1 MAEYVAIIADGNRRW
16 ARGRE
21 LAVQDGHEAAA
32 DTLAARVRDAAS
44 LGVKELTV
52 YVFSTENWS
61 RPETEIDGLME
72 MLCRRLQSETVSL
85 HHDDVR
91 MRFLGDRED
100 LSAALR
106 EQMDSSEAVTQGNS
120 GLTLYVALNY
130 GGRDEIV
137 RAARRF
143 DGSTHEEFARCLHA
157 PDMHDPEVIIRT
169 GGERRLSNFLL
180 WRSAYA
186 ELVFRD
192 ELWPNFT
199 RQAFEQCLREFDRR
213 TRRFGGR

>member
-1 MAEYVAIIADGNRRW
+1 MVDYVAIIADGNRRW
-16 ARGRE
+16 AHGRG
-21 LAVQDGHEAAA
+21 LSTQDGHEAAA
-32 DTLAARVRDAAS
+32 DTLSARVRDAAS

-91 MRFLGDRED
+91 MRFLGVRED

-106 EQMDSSEAVTQGNS
+106 AQMDSSEAITQSNS
-120 GLTLYVALNY
+120 GLTLYMALNY

-137 RAARRF
+137 RAATQF
-143 DGSTHEEFARCLHA
+143 EGSTHEEFTRCLHA

-192 ELWPNFT
+192 ELWPDFT
-199 RQAFEQCLREFDRR
+199 RHAFEQCLREFDQR

>member
-1 MAEYVAIIADGNRRW
+1 MVEYVAIIADGNRRW
-16 ARGRE
+16 AHE
-21 LAVQDGHEAAA
+21 QLLPVQAGHEAAA

-61 RPETEIDGLME
+61 RPDTEIEGLME
-72 MLCRRLQSETVSL
+72 MLSRRLQSEALPL

-91 MRFLGDRED
+91 MRFLGDREG
-100 LSAALR
+100 LSATLR
-106 EQMDSSEAVTQGNS
+106 EQMDRSEALTQDNG
-120 GLTLYVALNY
+120 GLTLYMALNY
-130 GGRDEIV
+130 GGQDEIV
-137 RAARRF
+137 RAAKRF
-143 DGSTHEEFARCLHA
+143 DGSTAEEFTRCLYA
-157 PDMHDPEVIIRT
+157 PEMHDPEVIIRT

-192 ELWPNFT
+192 ELWPDFT
-199 RQAFEQCLREFDRR
+199 RQAFEHCLREIDLR

>member
-1 MAEYVAIIADGNRRW
+1 MAEHVAIIADGNRRW
-16 ARGRE
+16 ARSRQ
-21 LAVQDGHEAAA
+21 LTVQDGHEAAA
-32 DTLAARVRDAAS
+32 DTLAARVRDATI

-61 RPETEIDGLME
+61 RPEAEIDGLME
-72 MLCRRLQSETVSL
+72 MLCQRLQSEAVSL
-85 HHDDVR
+85 QGDGVR
-91 MRFLGDRED
+91 MRFLGDRER
-100 LSAALR
+100 LSADLR
-106 EQMDSSEAVTQGNS
+106 EQMDSSEALTQGNS
-120 GLTLYVALNY
+120 GLTLYMALNY

-137 RAARRF
+137 RAARQF

-192 ELWPNFT
+192 ELWPDFT

>member
-16 ARGRE
+16 AHERR
-21 LAVQDGHEAAA
+21 LPVQEGHEAAA

-52 YVFSTENWS
+52 FVFSTENWS
-61 RPETEIDGLME
+61 RPEAEIEGLME
-72 MLCRRLQSETVSL
+72 MLCRRLQSEAVL
-85 HHDDVR
+85 LRGDDVR
-91 MRFLGDRED
+91 MRFLGDREG

-106 EQMDSSEAVTQGNS
+106 EQMDGSEALTQDNG
-120 GLTLYVALNY
+120 GLTLYMALNY

-137 RAARRF
+137 RAARQF

-157 PDMHDPEVIIRT
+157 PDMHDPEMIIRT

-192 ELWPNFT
+192 ELWPDFT
-199 RQAFEQCLREFDRR
+199 RQAFRQCLREFDQRR
-213 TRRFGGR
+213 RRFGGR